1 MLQTQSRPFN
11 VCNCEDVEKDG
22 KDQFSLRDEIS
33 SPATPTQDIPEQ
45 QRSLE
50 DLDPRIFAPTGDIY
64 RFHLPIQLTTSSC
77 RQNGGAYCG
86 AAVGGKCMVSKAK
99 FVIYE
104 FAM

>member
-1 MLQTQSRPFN
+1 MDFMLQTQSRPFN

-64 RFHLPIQLTTSSC
+64 RSINALLVYPHQKLEKFALLLPFSKETI
-77 RQNGGAYCG
+77 
-86 AAVGGKCMVSKAK
+86 VSQ
-99 FVIYE
+99 
-104 FAM
+104 